1 MFMVEKFLAEMIGT
15 MILIL
20 LGDGVVA
27 NVLLKKTKGNN
38 SGLIVIT
45 TGWAFAVAIPV
56 FIFASISGAQFN
68 PTVTISLAVIGDMPW
83 SEVPFYIIA
92 QVIGAFLGAVL
103 VFLTYYKHFEE
114 TEDKDSKLG
123 IFCTMPAI
131 RDYKWNF
138 ITEFIGT
145 FILMFGIMGIGASKM
160 AAGISPIAIG
170 LLIWV
175 IGLSLGGPTGYAI
188 NPARDFGP
196 RLAHFLLPIKNKR
209 DSDWAYSWIPI
220 IAPILGGIVGTVL
233 FTVIFK

>member
-45 TGWAFAVAIPV
+45 TAWAFAVAIPV
-56 FIFASISGAQFN
+56 FIFAAISGAQFN
-68 PTVTISLAVIGDMPW
+68 PAVTISLAVIGDMPW
-83 SEVPFYIIA
+83 SEVPIYIIA
-92 QVIGAFLGAVL
+92 QIIGAFLGAVL

-114 TEDKDSKLG
+114 TEDKDAKLG

-138 ITEFIGT
+138 VTEFIGT

-160 AAGISPIAIG
+160 VAGISPIAIG

-209 DSDWAYSWIPI
+209 DSDWGYSWIPI
-220 IAPILGGIVGTVL
+220 IAPILGGIAGTVL